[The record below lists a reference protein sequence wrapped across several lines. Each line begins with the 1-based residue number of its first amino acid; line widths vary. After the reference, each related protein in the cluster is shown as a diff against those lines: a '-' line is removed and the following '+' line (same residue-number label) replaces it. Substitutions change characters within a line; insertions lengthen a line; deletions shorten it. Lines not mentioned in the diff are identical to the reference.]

1 MKKLYM
7 VTNSDKYSEEEF
19 LERIESA
26 LKGGVDILQLRE
38 KEKTDLEILNL
49 GKKVKALC
57 DSYKVPML
65 IDDKPHIAW
74 ALGLGVHLGA
84 DDMPIELGRKLL
96 GPEALIGATAK
107 SVEAAKIAEKQ
118 GANYLGVGAIFE
130 TKTHVKTKR
139 TSLETLIEIKKNVGI
154 EVYAIGGLNFDN
166 IDILKGSSIDGI
178 CVVRAIMDSP
188 NVEEEARKLK
198 EKINKIL

>member
-1 MKKLYM
+1 MKKLYL

-19 LERIESA
+19 LERIEGA

-38 KEKTDLEILNL
+38 KDKTDLEILNL

-65 IDDKPHIAW
+65 IDDKPHLAW

-84 DDMPIELGRKLL
+84 DDLPMELGRKLL
-96 GPEALIGATAK
+96 GKDAIVGATAK
-107 SVEAAKIAEKQ
+107 TVEAAKRAENE
-118 GANYLGVGAIFE
+118 GADYLGVGAIYE
-130 TKTHVKTKR
+130 TKTRVKTKR
-139 TSLETLIEIKKNVGI
+139 TSVETLKEIKKNVGI
-154 EVYAIGGLNFDN
+154 EVYAIGGLNYDN
-166 IDILKGSSIDGI
+166 IDILKGSGIDGI
-178 CVVRAIMDSP
+178 CIVSAIMDSP
-188 NVEEEARKLK
+188 NVEEDTRKLK

>member
-1 MKKLYM
+1 M

-38 KEKTDLEILNL
+38 KEKADLEILNL

-118 GANYLGVGAIFE
+118 GANYLGVGAVFE

-188 NVEEEARKLK
+188 NVEEDTRKLK

>member
-1 MKKLYM
+1 MKKLYL
-7 VTNSDKYSEEEF
+7 VTNSDKYGEKEF
-19 LERIESA
+19 LEIVESA

-38 KEKTDLEILNL
+38 KDKTDLEILEL

-65 IDDKPHIAW
+65 IDDKPHLAW

-96 GPEALIGATAK
+96 GSDALIGATAK
-107 SVEAAKIAEKQ
+107 SVEAAQEAEKE
-118 GANYLGVGAIFE
+118 GADYLGVGAIFE

-139 TSLETLIEIKKNVGI
+139 TSVETLKEIKKNVGI
-154 EVYAIGGLNFDN
+154 EVYAIGGLNIDN
-166 IDILKGSSIDGI
+166 VDILAGSGVDGI

-188 NVEEEARKLK
+188 NVEEDTRKLK
-198 EKINKIL
+198 EKINQIL

>member
-1 MKKLYM
+1 MKKLYL

-38 KEKTDLEILNL
+38 KDKTDLEILNL
-49 GKKVKALC
+49 GKKVKDLC

-65 IDDKPHIAW
+65 IDDKPHLAW
-74 ALGLGVHLGA
+74 ALGIGVHLGA
-84 DDMPIELGRKLL
+84 EDLPIDLGRKLL
-96 GPEALIGATAK
+96 GKDALIGATAK
-107 SVEAAKIAEKQ
+107 SVEAAKRAENE
-118 GANYLGVGAIFE
+118 GADYLGVGAIYE
-130 TKTHVKTKR
+130 TKTRVKTKR
-139 TSLETLIEIKKNVGI
+139 TSLETLKEIKENVGI
-154 EVYAIGGLNFDN
+154 EVYAIGGLNYDN
-166 IDILKGSSIDGI
+166 IDILKGSGIDGI
-178 CVVRAIMDSP
+178 CVVTAIMDSP

>member
-178 CVVRAIMDSP
+178 CVVSAIMDSP
-188 NVEEEARKLK
+188 NVEEDTRKLK
-198 EKINKIL
+198 EKINEIL

>member
-1 MKKLYM
+1 MKKLYL

-19 LERIESA
+19 LERIEAS

-38 KEKTDLEILNL
+38 KDKTDMEILNL

-57 DSYKVPML
+57 DLYKVPML
-65 IDDKPHIAW
+65 IDDKPHLAW
-74 ALGLGVHLGA
+74 ALGVGVHLGR
-84 DDMPIELGRKLL
+84 DDMPIEMARKLL
-96 GPEALIGATAK
+96 GEKTLIGATAK
-107 SVEAAKIAEKQ
+107 SVEAAQSAEKD
-118 GANYLGVGAIFE
+118 GADYLGVGAIFE

-139 TSLETLIEIKKNVGI
+139 TSVKTLKEIKKNVGI
-154 EVYAIGGLNFDN
+154 DVYAIGGLNIDN
-166 IDILKGSSIDGI
+166 VDILEGSGVDGV

-188 NVEEEARKLK
+188 NVESDTRKLK

>member
-1 MKKLYM
+1 MKKLYL

-19 LERIESA
+19 LERVEAA

-38 KEKTDLEILNL
+38 KDKTDLEILAL

-57 DSYKVPML
+57 DTYKVPML

-74 ALGLGVHLGA
+74 ALGVGVHLGA
-84 DDMPIELGRKLL
+84 DDMPIKLARKLL
-96 GPEALIGATAK
+96 GPDCLIGATAK
-107 SVEAAKIAEKQ
+107 SVEAAKKAEKE
-118 GANYLGVGAIFE
+118 GADYLGVGAIFE

-139 TSLETLIEIKKNVGI
+139 TSVETLIEIKKNVGI
-154 EVYAIGGLNFDN
+154 DVYAIGGLNTQN
-166 IDILKGSSIDGI
+166 VDILEDSGVDGV

-188 NVEEEARKLK
+188 NVEEDTRKLK

>member
-1 MKKLYM
+1 MKKLYL

-19 LERIESA
+19 LKRIEGA

-38 KEKTDLEILNL
+38 KDKTDLEILKL
-49 GKKVKALC
+49 GKKVKSLC

-139 TSLETLIEIKKNVGI
+139 TSLETLMEIKKNVGI
-154 EVYAIGGLNFDN
+154 EVYAIGGLNYDN
-166 IDILKGSSIDGI
+166 IDILEGSGIDGI
-178 CVVRAIMDSP
+178 CVVSAIMDSP
-188 NVEEEARKLK
+188 NVEEDTRKLK
-198 EKINKIL
+198 EKIKKIL

>member
-1 MKKLYM
+1 M

-139 TSLETLIEIKKNVGI
+139 TSLETLIEIKKNVRI

-188 NVEEEARKLK
+188 NVEEDTRKLK

>member
-1 MKKLYM
+1 M

-188 NVEEEARKLK
+188 NVE
-198 EKINKIL
+198 

>member
-1 MKKLYM
+1 MKKLYL

-19 LERIESA
+19 LEKIEGA

-38 KEKTDLEILNL
+38 KDKTDLEILNL

-65 IDDKPHIAW
+65 IDDKPHLAW

-84 DDMPIELGRKLL
+84 DDLPMELGRKLL
-96 GPEALIGATAK
+96 GKDAIVGATAK
-107 SVEAAKIAEKQ
+107 TVEAAKRAENE
-118 GANYLGVGAIFE
+118 GADYLGVGAIYE
-130 TKTHVKTKR
+130 TKTRVKTKR
-139 TSLETLIEIKKNVGI
+139 TSVETLKEIKKNVGI
-154 EVYAIGGLNFDN
+154 EVYAIGGLNYDN
-166 IDILKGSSIDGI
+166 IDILKGSGIDGI
-178 CVVRAIMDSP
+178 CVVSAIMDSP
-188 NVEEEARKLK
+188 NVEEYTRKLK

>member
-1 MKKLYM
+1 MKKLYL

-38 KEKTDLEILNL
+38 KDKTDLEILNL

-139 TSLETLIEIKKNVGI
+139 TSLETLMEIKKNVGI
-154 EVYAIGGLNFDN
+154 EVYAIGGLNYDN
-166 IDILKGSSIDGI
+166 IDILKGSGIDGI
-178 CVVRAIMDSP
+178 CVVSAIMDSP
-188 NVEEEARKLK
+188 NVEEYTRKLK

>member
-1 MKKLYM
+1 MKKLYL

-19 LERIESA
+19 LERIEGA

-38 KEKTDLEILNL
+38 KDKTDLEILNL

-65 IDDKPHIAW
+65 IDDKPHLAW

-84 DDMPIELGRKLL
+84 DDLPMELGRKLL
-96 GPEALIGATAK
+96 GKDAIVGATAK
-107 SVEAAKIAEKQ
+107 TVEAAKRAENE
-118 GANYLGVGAIFE
+118 GADYLGVGAIYE
-130 TKTHVKTKR
+130 TKTRVKTKR
-139 TSLETLIEIKKNVGI
+139 TSVETLKEIKKNVGI
-154 EVYAIGGLNFDN
+154 EVYAIGGLNYDN
-166 IDILKGSSIDGI
+166 IDILKGSGIDGI
-178 CVVRAIMDSP
+178 CVVSAIMDSP
-188 NVEEEARKLK
+188 NVEEYTRKLK

>member
-1 MKKLYM
+1 M

-38 KEKTDLEILNL
+38 NEKTDLEILNL

-74 ALGLGVHLGA
+74 VLGLGVHLGA

-188 NVEEEARKLK
+188 NVEEDTRKLK

>member
-84 DDMPIELGRKLL
+84 DDIPIELGRKLL

-188 NVEEEARKLK
+188 NVEEDTRKLK